1 MRTRNQYVDGMKK
14 QLDFWNTGVARWEE
28 KAKDARAV
36 MKERY
41 KRELDVLNAQ
51 RELARYNL
59 SLIEDA
65 SVSAWTEL
73 CKGADEAWERMREAA
88 GAAGEYFEKIPAKA
102 TPAAPKA
109 RGKGHAKRTAAPTA
123 RRRAKAG

>member
-1 MRTRNQYVDGMKK
+1 MKK

-28 KAKDARAV
+28 KAKGAQAV

-65 SVSAWTEL
+65 SVAAWTEL
-73 CKGADEAWERMREAA
+73 RKGADEAWERMREAA

-102 TPAAPKA
+102 TPAPRKA
-109 RGKGHAKRTAAPTA
+109 RGNGQAKRASRPAAK
-123 RRRAKAG
+123 RRARAAK